1 MDQANWTTGISKT
14 IYTSTANVA
23 LNRSPGVES
32 EVEMTLA
39 KPRKLKVFSFLTDM
53 VEPTS
58 SFGHQDCVIHLHVDW
73 PGASHA

>member
-1 MDQANWTTGISKT
+1 MDQANWTSGISKT
-14 IYTSTANVA
+14 IYKSTANVA

-53 VEPTS
+53 V
-58 SFGHQDCVIHLHVDW
+58 LW
-73 PGASHA
+73 